1 MDNNFAVVH
10 YIGCDTCKLYG
21 EGIEIDRVI
30 VGIGEGAQEFTD
42 VLTDDEA
49 STN

>member
-1 MDNNFAVVH
+1 MNNDLAVVH
-10 YIGCDTCKLYG
+10 HIGCDTCKLYG
-21 EGIEIDRVI
+21 KGIEIDRVI

-42 VLTDDEA
+42 VLADDEA